1 MNLQDA
7 RILVTGSTS
16 GIGLA
21 TARRL
26 REGGARV
33 VLSGR
38 DPAKIAAL
46 REEGWHVIQA
56 DVARE
61 EEAVRLVRE
70 AAEHLGGLDV
80 LVNNAG
86 GGRFAPLLDQDLA
99 EFRQVLDTN
108 LVGAMLVAREAARLM
123 VQNADGAGRGTIIN
137 IGSVSGLRGSAG
149 AGAYS
154 ASKFALR
161 GLTQSWRDELRPKN
175 IRVSYVAPSEVVT
188 GFGGSDPQQRKN
200 AERKI
205 QPEDIAH
212 AVAALVE
219 MDDRAFVTEL
229 EVFATNPW

>member
-21 TARRL
+21 IARRL
-26 REGGARV
+26 HEGGARV
-33 VLSGR
+33 VLAGR
-38 DPAKIAAL
+38 DDAKIAAL
-46 REEGWHVIQA
+46 RAEGWHVVQA
-56 DVARE
+56 DVSRDE
-61 EEAVRLVRE
+61 DAVRLVRE

-86 GGRFAPLLDQDLA
+86 GGRYAPLLEQDTA
-99 EFRQVLDTN
+99 EFRQMLDTN
-108 LVGAMLVAREAARLM
+108 LVGATVVAREAARLM
-123 VQNADGAGRGTIIN
+123 VQNGGGQGHGTIIN

-154 ASKFALR
+154 ATKFGLR

-175 IRVSYVAPSEVVT
+175 IRVSYVAPSEVIT
-188 GFGGSDPQQRKN
+188 GFGGSDPASRKN
-200 AERKI
+200 ADRKI
-205 QPEDIAH
+205 QPEDMAH
-212 AVAALVE
+212 AVAALIE